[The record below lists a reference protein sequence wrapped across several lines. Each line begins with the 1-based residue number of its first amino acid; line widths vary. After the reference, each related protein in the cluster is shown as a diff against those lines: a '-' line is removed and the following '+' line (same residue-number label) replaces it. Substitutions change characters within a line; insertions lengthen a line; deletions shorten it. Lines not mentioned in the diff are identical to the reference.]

1 MLRHSSIF
9 LTLPALQAKDRRKSP
24 CASKMIAMKLAN
36 LTKIFLK
43 TLRSVGH
50 KYQNGVLVT
59 NMVHGFIGCHGR
71 YHWSYQEQKYPHF
84 HYDSLQVYI
93 STGHW
98 MTFGCISCII
108 LFLTFSCS
116 KSFHW
121 HLKRDVDFFREKLFC
136 ISNFIS

>member
-1 MLRHSSIF
+1 MF
-9 LTLPALQAKDRRKSP
+9 AL
-24 CASKMIAMKLAN
+24 KLAN
-36 LTKIFLK
+36 LTKIILK

-71 YHWSYQEQKYPHF
+71 YHRSKEQKYPHF

-121 HLKRDVDFFREKLFC
+121 HLKRDVDFFQEKAFLHFKLYFLVSDELFT
-136 ISNFIS
+136 